1 MNIISKD
8 YADYCIIGISVFLFA
23 VSAYLSGNLIYSL
36 LTLAVFAGLIVY
48 MQSKYYSGIFN
59 PFFVIL
65 AGQPF
70 VFSLAE
76 SGMLY
81 GFFMEFALGLY
92 YIFMNVRE
100 RRDIIVFSAGIFL
113 FLVVGYLMAGFLNIY
128 LFTVFAGGVLSAI
141 FVAGIFIEHNAGKK
155 IKRSD

>member
-1 MNIISKD
+1 MNIISRD
-8 YADYCIIGISVFLFA
+8 YADHGIIGISVLIFVL
-23 VSAYLSGNLIYSL
+23 SAYLSENLIYPL
-36 LTLAVFAGLIVY
+36 LTLAVFAGLVFY
-48 MQSKYYSGIFN
+48 MRSKYYSGIVC

-92 YIFMNVRE
+92 YIFMNVGK

-113 FLVVGYLMAGFLNIY
+113 FLAVGYLMAGFLNIY

-141 FVAGIFIEHNAGKK
+141 FAAGIFTEHNAGKK